1 MAKRRLLRKTR
12 KTNGISR
19 AAKLALIAAA
29 LGGGAWSVGNA
40 ATAQK
45 KSSGTE
51 QALEVVEKG
60 DETCAALLVGVD
72 QYASELARPLHYAC
86 SDAKKISDALIA
98 DGFPAKNI
106 RILVGDGP
114 IGDRPTRDAFFA
126 AFDELL
132 AKSGPES
139 CVLVALVGHGFDT
152 PDGRSAF
159 CPEDVEVKLS
169 STGMPTVKA
178 ETAILLDDV
187 VERLRQDDARFKL
200 LIVDACREPATIAR
214 AALATPRS
222 FSWPDASG
230 LAFLQSCGSSEFS
243 WEHPDLKGGV
253 FTAFFAEGLRGAADE
268 NGDGGIS
275 FLELCGVVS
284 RKTQGFT
291 KNNCASVQTPRCN
304 LDIADFYLTPPRPG
318 RGDEGNLFG
327 PALIVLMLIGLMLIG
342 VGGVWALWKRFRRPK
357 GKGFQAGD
365 RIELTINDVRYAF
378 RYCPPDSFSMGS
390 ASDEIG
396 REDDEAPRHRVTLT
410 RGFWL
415 LEIPVTQKM
424 WTSVMEG
431 NNPSAFSV
439 VDGVDTSSF
448 PVENVSWTDC
458 KKFIERLNAA
468 RVATFRLPTEAEWEY
483 ACRAGSETPF
493 FWGDALDITKANYYQ
508 SDCSPNNALQR
519 TAGPENY
526 QANAWGFVHMHGNVC
541 EWCQDYYDENYYQ
554 KANNAKDPV
563 NKTST
568 GEQKRRV
575 LRGGHWGNLAQYCR
589 SAYRSYDEEESRD
602 CYTGFRLAMD
612 WNPFRLRFKFVLRF
626 FPSRRRSRRF

>member
-29 LGGGAWSVGNA
+29 LGFLGERVGNV

-51 QALEVVEKG
+51 QGLEVVEKG
-60 DETCAALLVGVD
+60 DETCAALLVGVNH
-72 QYASELARPLHYAC
+72 YNNNSLGALKYAC
-86 SDAKKISDALIA
+86 DDVGKVRDALIQI
-98 DGFPAKNI
+98 GFPAKNI
-106 RILVGDGP
+106 RELVGDGP
-114 IGDRPTRDAFFA
+114 VGDRPTRA
-126 AFDELL
+126 AILAALDDLL
-132 AKSGPES
+132 AKSGPKS
-139 CVLVALVGHGFDT
+139 SVWIVFSGHGFDT
-152 PDGRSAF
+152 SDNRSAF
-159 CPEDVEVKLS
+159 CPEDAEVKWS
-169 STGMPTVKA
+169 ADGVPTAKA
-178 ETAILLDDV
+178 ESVILLEDV
-187 VERLRQDDARFKL
+187 VKRLRQDDARFKL
-200 LIVDACREPATIAR
+200 LIVDACRQPATLAR
-214 AALATPRS
+214 SATAKPRP
-222 FSWPDASG
+222 FSKVDASG
-230 LAFLQSCGSSEFS
+230 LAFLQSCDSEEFS
-243 WEHPDLKGGV
+243 WEHPESNGGV
-253 FTAFFAEGLRGAADE
+253 FIDFFTKGLRGEGNA
-268 NGDGGIS
+268 NPDGGIT
-275 FLELCGVVS
+275 FLELCGSVS
-284 RKTQGFT
+284 KETISFT
-291 KNNCASVQTPRCN
+291 DKKCASVQTPYYT
-304 LDIADFYLTPPRPG
+304 LSGVSDFYLTEPRPG
-318 RGDEGNLFG
+318 RDADNPFWLPLGGLALLAVLAGWAFGKKIREFGAGIFGD
-327 PALIVLMLIGLMLIG
+327 
-342 VGGVWALWKRFRRPK
+342 
-357 GKGFQAGD
+357 QAGD
-365 RIELTINDVRYAF
+365 LKELKINGVNYAF
-378 RYCPPDSFSMGS
+378 RYCPPGEFLMGS

-410 RGFWL
+410 RGYWL

-458 KKFIERLNAA
+458 QKFIERLNAA

-554 KANNAKDPV
+554 KANNAKNPV

-589 SAYRSYDEEESRD
+589 SAYRSYDEEGSRD